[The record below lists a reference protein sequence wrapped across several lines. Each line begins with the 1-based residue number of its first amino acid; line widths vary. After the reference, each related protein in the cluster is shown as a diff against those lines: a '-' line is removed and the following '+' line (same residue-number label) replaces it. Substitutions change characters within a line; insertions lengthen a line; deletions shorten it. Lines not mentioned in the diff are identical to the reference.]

1 MKLCDMKFEKQ
12 VAYLRSLLSG
22 GNNSML
28 TWLALFSLRYFMAV
42 KHSKGFLKKPVLR
55 WYLGQMAKE
64 YVKRCRSEVKRAL
77 DGFAQA
83 GLIEVK
89 SGEKAEEYYL
99 SEKVYASL
107 YAVLEEIFGSDFM
120 EREKK
125 SASFFKGSESDYA
138 DRRNEVGR

>member
-1 MKLCDMKFEKQ
+1 MKLSEMRFEKQ
-12 VAYLRSLLSG
+12 VAYLRSLLAG

-28 TWLALFSLRYFMAV
+28 TWLALYLLRYFMAV
-42 KHSKGFLKKPVLR
+42 KHSKGFSKKPVLR

-77 DGFAQA
+77 DGFAQV

-89 SGEKAEEYYL
+89 SGEKGEEYYL
-99 SEKVYASL
+99 NEKAYAPL

-125 SASFFKGSESDYA
+125 SARFFKGSESDDA
-138 DRRNEVGR
+138 DRKNEVRR